1 MLSEYEAAAGPD
13 GTGSAALRRQ
23 SGLKGNDKD
32 RERRFHLWGW
42 ILFVVCAGFF
52 IASAV
57 ESGSTL
63 GVIGSVV
70 FLVACGVFIVPL
82 VTGGRASGRE

>member
-1 MLSEYEAAAGPD
+1 LTGDD
-13 GTGSAALRRQ
+13 GE
-23 SGLKGNDKD
+23 

-57 ESGSTL
+57 DSGSTL
-63 GVIGSVV
+63 GIIGSVV
-70 FLVACGVFIVPL
+70 FLVACGVFIAPL
-82 VTGGRASGRE
+82 VMGRRAGGGE